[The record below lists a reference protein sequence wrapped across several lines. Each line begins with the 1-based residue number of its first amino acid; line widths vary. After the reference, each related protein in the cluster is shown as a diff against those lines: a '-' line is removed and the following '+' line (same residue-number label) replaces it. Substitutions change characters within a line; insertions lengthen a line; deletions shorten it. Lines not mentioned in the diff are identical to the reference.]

1 MAKTNPRSVKKKSAP
16 QSFQAGGSIGLII
29 AAIIMIAGIAGIYKW
44 MVIPALEN
52 DRAKDPSGLAGNG
65 KGGDSTSGDQQQKL
79 IKSTGANLDS
89 TTINASGNPINN
101 DAWGQVTTQYP
112 EFYASNDVPKYQIDL
127 TKKWYEIASKAWG
140 NYGPTE
146 FWIVGSDESEA
157 IKLNEKYCRLRR
169 QKDYNVNF
177 DACINRDYNFIDYA
191 RNGGAGL
198 NLRRNEW
205 ENWHGYIITM
215 ASKNPNPR
223 ENDYKVVVL
232 HEYFHVYQHAHI
244 FSKDDFE
251 RDSRNKKNPWWAEG
265 GAEYMAQLLY
275 SKQKGVNSSYLKSAM
290 KSKLNSL
297 SQLGSNVNI
306 KNIPYDDE
314 KTHIAYD
321 IGAWFIAFLIHKT
334 NEETYRV
341 KFFKNLNEMGFE
353 KSFMNSFGSSSDK
366 LLEEFHYKFLKLS
379 TEDML
384 KIIP

>member
-1 MAKTNPRSVKKKSAP
+1 MAKTNPRSVKKRSEP

-29 AAIIMIAGIAGIYKW
+29 AAIIIVAGIAVIYKW

-52 DRAKDPSGLAGNG
+52 DRAKAPSGLADNG

-89 TTINASGNPINN
+89 TKINASGIPINN

-112 EFYASNDVPKYQIDL
+112 EFYASKDVPKYQIDL

-146 FWIVGSDESEA
+146 FWIVGNSQSEA
-157 IKLNEKYCRLRR
+157 IELTDQYCELRIKKG
-169 QKDYNVNF
+169 QNISKTD
-177 DACINRDYNFIDYA
+177 CINGHSFVDYSKY
-191 RNGGAGL
+191 GGAGL
-198 NLRRNEW
+198 STFRN
-205 ENWHGYIITM
+205 NWDNWSGFVIGIS
-215 ASKNPNPR
+215 SKPPP
-223 ENDYKVVVL
+223 EVDDYKVIIL

-297 SQLGSNVNI
+297 SQLGSNENI

>member
-1 MAKTNPRSVKKKSAP
+1 
-16 QSFQAGGSIGLII
+16 
-29 AAIIMIAGIAGIYKW
+29 
-44 MVIPALEN
+44 
-52 DRAKDPSGLAGNG
+52 
-65 KGGDSTSGDQQQKL
+65 
-79 IKSTGANLDS
+79 
-89 TTINASGNPINN
+89 
-101 DAWGQVTTQYP
+101 
-112 EFYASNDVPKYQIDL
+112 
-127 TKKWYEIASKAWG
+127 
-140 NYGPTE
+140 
-146 FWIVGSDESEA
+146 
-157 IKLNEKYCRLRR
+157 
-169 QKDYNVNF
+169 
-177 DACINRDYNFIDYA
+177 
-191 RNGGAGL
+191 
-198 NLRRNEW
+198 
-205 ENWHGYIITM
+205 M

-275 SKQKGVNSSYLKSAM
+275 SKQNEVNSSYLKSAM

-321 IGAWFIAFLIHKT
+321 IGAWFIAFLIQKT

-353 KSFMNSFGSSSDK
+353 KSFMNSFGSSSDT

-379 TEDML
+379 TEDIL

>member
-1 MAKTNPRSVKKKSAP
+1 
-16 QSFQAGGSIGLII
+16 
-29 AAIIMIAGIAGIYKW
+29 
-44 MVIPALEN
+44 
-52 DRAKDPSGLAGNG
+52 
-65 KGGDSTSGDQQQKL
+65 
-79 IKSTGANLDS
+79 
-89 TTINASGNPINN
+89 
-101 DAWGQVTTQYP
+101 
-112 EFYASNDVPKYQIDL
+112 
-127 TKKWYEIASKAWG
+127 
-140 NYGPTE
+140 
-146 FWIVGSDESEA
+146 
-157 IKLNEKYCRLRR
+157 
-169 QKDYNVNF
+169 
-177 DACINRDYNFIDYA
+177 
-191 RNGGAGL
+191 
-198 NLRRNEW
+198 
-205 ENWHGYIITM
+205 M

-275 SKQKGVNSSYLKSAM
+275 SKQNGVNSSYLKSAM

-353 KSFMNSFGSSSDK
+353 KSFINSFGSSSDK
-366 LLEEFHYKFLKLS
+366 LLEEFHNKFLKLS